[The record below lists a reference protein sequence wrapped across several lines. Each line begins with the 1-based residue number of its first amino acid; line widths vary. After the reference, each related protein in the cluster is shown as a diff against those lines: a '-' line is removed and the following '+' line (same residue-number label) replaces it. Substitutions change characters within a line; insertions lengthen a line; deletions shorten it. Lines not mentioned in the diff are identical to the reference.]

1 MVTRFLSGPGEEGPG
16 AHRHAWPG
24 CFRRVEPCELRL
36 CGRAEFSVLRV
47 LLRCRF
53 ANCRPPSASAFEDF
67 RPAASSC
74 WRISAQSKVTGERW
88 LLQQPGFSATRI
100 RQLGGG
106 ATQLSINAGNPVIS
120 GSQFDLGAFVGDD
133 YKVRPN
139 FSLSL
144 ELRYEARRTAGAGG
158 VDGVGGF
165 IQSESGNRERE
176 YRSEPE
182 LLAQCGA
189 GIFSESA
196 TDRRLERQTRF
207 IFCSSGTKRG
217 SVRSIYRAWR

>member
-1 MVTRFLSGPGEEGPG
+1 MNSGYVGVRSSPFF
-16 AHRHAWPG
+16 G
-24 CFRRVEPCELRL
+24 CCCVAGSQTAGLLQLP
-36 CGRAEFSVLRV
+36 
-47 LLRCRF
+47 LLRISEPR
-53 ANCRPPSASAFEDF
+53 SARAGAYHNRKLPVNGGF
-67 RPAASSC
+67 SS
-74 WRISAQSKVTGERW
+74 K
-88 LLQQPGFSATRI
+88 PGFSATRI

-207 IFCSSGTKRG
+207 TFCSSGTQRG

>member
-1 MVTRFLSGPGEEGPG
+1 MW
-16 AHRHAWPG
+16 A
-24 CFRRVEPCELRL
+24 
-36 CGRAEFSVLRV
+36 CGVLRSSGV
-47 LLRCRF
+47 AALPV

-88 LLQQPGFSATRI
+88 LLQQPGFSTTRI

-158 VDGVGGF
+158 VDGVAGLYNQNQVIVNVNIGVNQNFSLSVAPAYSPKAQPTGVWNCRRGLLSAAVGRKEDRCGQSTEHGGDQAE
-165 IQSESGNRERE
+165 QS
-176 YRSEPE
+176 
-182 LLAQCGA
+182 
-189 GIFSESA
+189 
-196 TDRRLERQTRF
+196 
-207 IFCSSGTKRG
+207 
-217 SVRSIYRAWR
+217 